1 MSMNKLFFSV
11 VSLLALTSC
20 ASEYKIEGSSS
31 VSRLDGKMLF
41 IKVPDGDR
49 MVKVD
54 SAEVIHG
61 IFKMEGVLDSSVIA
75 SLYMDDINIMPFVG
89 KACEAAGHI
98 FVDKSGPKKVK
109 ETIEHARNVLQ
120 NGTSLVVFPEGARTF
135 TGHMGYFKKGAFQ
148 LADELQLP
156 VVPLTIVGSFNV
168 LPRTG
173 GFVSWH
179 PMTLIIHKPIYPQS
193 QGIDNIKTTME
204 EAYKEIEKSLP
215 EEYQGKVDNPDQ

>member
-1 MSMNKLFFSV
+1 MKTNITDNITIREVRISDSQKIYNAIHLHR
-11 VSLLALTSC
+11 
-20 ASEYKIEGSSS
+20 EYLQEW
-31 VSRLDGKMLF
+31 L
-41 IKVPDGDR
+41 
-49 MVKVD
+49 
-54 SAEVIHG
+54 
-61 IFKMEGVLDSSVIA
+61 
-75 SLYMDDINIMPFVG
+75 PFVT
-89 KACEAAGHI
+89 
-98 FVDKSGPKKVK
+98 F
-109 ETIEHARNVLQ
+109 L
-120 NGTSLVVFPEGARTF
+120 TSLVVFPEGARTF

-179 PMTLIIHKPIYPQS
+179 PMTLVIHKPIYPQS
-193 QGIDNIKTTME
+193 QGIDNIKATME